1 MANGGRKKYFSIILV
16 PDQEQNP
23 QSLTM
28 SYARGRIIVAVLC
41 LLTVHVILGGVAY
54 YRIAHLRKS
63 NLALREENVR
73 LLDDNRRIEQIA
85 RDFQE
90 LRQTDLKI
98 RKAFGG
104 SLGLDGYEEG
114 MDISGLVAGARE
126 SRIPTLGSQEGASPV
141 QQVQHGLYFLVEK
154 DGEQIG
160 PDYCPTFLPVEGF
173 LTTHFQR
180 GGWFVGRDHPGID
193 IAARKGSVI
202 RAAGSGIVILAGWT
216 PDFGN
221 VVVLSHGHGMYSY
234 YGHALR
240 LMVEQGYRVERGQPI
255 ALLGSSG
262 MTSSAPHLHF
272 EIWKDGTPVD
282 PEQVLFA
289 LPRRDAGAGS

>member
-1 MANGGRKKYFSIILV
+1 MAKGSRKKFFSIIFV

-23 QSLTM
+23 QSLTF
-28 SYARGRIIVAVLC
+28 SYARGRILLGVLFI
-41 LLTVHVILGGVAY
+41 LLIHVILGGVAY
-54 YRIAHLRKS
+54 FRIGQLQKITS
-63 NLALREENVR
+63 NLRGENTR
-73 LLDDNRRIEQIA
+73 LQDDNRRIEQIA

-104 SLGLDGYEEG
+104 SLGLEGYEES
-114 MDISGLVAGARE
+114 MDISGLVSGDRQ
-126 SRIPTLGSQEGASPV
+126 SRIPSLSSPSGSSPV
-141 QQVQHGLYFLVEK
+141 QQVQHGLYFLIE
-154 DGEQIG
+154 DEGGLAG
-160 PDYCPTFLPVEGF
+160 PDYLPTFLPVEGF

-202 RAAGSGIVILAGWT
+202 RAAGSGDVILAGWT

-240 LMVEQGYRVERGQPI
+240 LLVEQGYRVERGQPI

-272 EIWKDGTPVD
+272 EIWKNGTPVD

-289 LPRRDAGAGS
+289 IPRRNAGAGS